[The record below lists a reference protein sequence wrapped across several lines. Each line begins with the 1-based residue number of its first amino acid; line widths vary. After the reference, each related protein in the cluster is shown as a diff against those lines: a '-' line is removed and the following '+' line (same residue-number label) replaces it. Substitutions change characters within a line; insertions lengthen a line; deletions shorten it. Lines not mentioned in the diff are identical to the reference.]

1 MSVWATVRFTPRDNG
16 RFVSAVV
23 SPAVRA
29 SVAASAALVESR
41 AKELCPVDTGRL
53 RDSIFTRTVES
64 EQAIRAY
71 VAPNT
76 PYAGYVEFGTGI
88 RGAASPGAGS
98 GPYSATWLG
107 MPAQPFMRPAIDEA
121 REPIRELFR
130 ANLSATITSPYA

>member
-16 RFVSAVV
+16 RFISAFV

-29 SVAASAALVESR
+29 SVAAAAALVEGR

-53 RDSIFTRTVES
+53 RDSISTHTIES
-64 EQAIRAY
+64 ETAIRAY

-88 RGAASPGAGS
+88 RGASSPGAGS
-98 GPYSATWLG
+98 GPYSPNWRG
-107 MPAQPFMRPAIDEA
+107 MPAQPYMRPAVDESKPA
-121 REPIRELFR
+121 INDLFR
-130 ANLSATITSPYA
+130 SNLAVGIGSPYA